1 VVELICYLLATIVFR
16 LHALGNRE
24 GIISMARK
32 VVVTLVDDYDGK
44 SQAEETVSFAVD
56 GVAYEMDLSADN
68 AGQLRGFFDQ
78 WVPYARKVGRTR
90 RGRGG
95 VLRSANDR
103 EQATVIREWARKNG
117 IDVSARGRISAE
129 VVEAYKK
136 ANG

>member
-1 VVELICYLLATIVFR
+1 
-16 LHALGNRE
+16 
-24 GIISMARK
+24 MARK

-56 GVAYEMDLSADN
+56 GAAYEMDLSGDN
-68 AGQLRGFFDQ
+68 AGQLRVFFEQ
-78 WVPYARKVGRTR
+78 WIPYARKVGRAR

-95 VLRSANDR
+95 GALRSATDR

-117 IDVSARGRISAE
+117 MDVSARGRISAD

>member
-1 VVELICYLLATIVFR
+1 
-16 LHALGNRE
+16 
-24 GIISMARK
+24 MARK

-56 GVAYEMDLSADN
+56 GVAYEMDLSAEN
-68 AGQLRGFFDQ
+68 AGQLRGFFEQ
-78 WVPYARKVGRTR
+78 WVPYARKIGRAR
-90 RGRGG
+90 RGGRGG
-95 VLRSANDR
+95 ALRSATDR

>member
-1 VVELICYLLATIVFR
+1 
-16 LHALGNRE
+16 
-24 GIISMARK
+24 MARK

-44 SQAEETVSFAVD
+44 SQAEETVSFALD

-68 AGQLRGFFDQ
+68 AGQLREFFEQ

-90 RGRGG
+90 RGRG
-95 VLRSANDR
+95 VTPRSATDR

-117 IDVSARGRISAE
+117 IDVSARGRIAAE

-136 ANG
+136 AHA

>member
-1 VVELICYLLATIVFR
+1 
-16 LHALGNRE
+16 
-24 GIISMARK
+24 MARK

-68 AGQLRGFFDQ
+68 AGQLRGFFEQ
-78 WVPYARKVGRTR
+78 WVPYARRVGRAR

-95 VLRSANDR
+95 VLRSATDR